1 MGQWGAAISGERRES
16 PVLLAKRNNP
26 RREGWGTGKI
36 QCVSRGGAEEWV
48 IRPHGRRVN
57 IFLSS
62 RHYPCVKSD
71 ILRVLAA
78 YQESRAPRPMDA
90 IVLENVTKSYDAVTA
105 VDAVSLKVRSGAIL
119 GLLGPNG
126 AGKTTTIRMIM
137 NILVPDSGSI
147 RVLDEPVSDSTRD
160 KIGYLPE
167 ERGLYPRMKVLE
179 IIVFLAAL
187 HGLTQ
192 DEARRRAKE
201 WLERLGLAEW
211 SDKKLVDLSKG
222 MQQKVQF
229 ITSVIHRP
237 PLMILDEPFSGLDP
251 VNAATIQEI
260 MLDMRKQGSTI
271 VLSTHRME
279 QVERLCDC
287 ICLIDKGRNVL
298 DGELRAIK
306 QSYGKNTLHVE
317 FTGSDAFLSHPG
329 VGPVTRLITGV
340 EAKLKPGADPQEILK
355 AAVLADTRITRFELL
370 EPSLSEI
377 FIDRTTRA

>member
-1 MGQWGAAISGERRES
+1 
-16 PVLLAKRNNP
+16 
-26 RREGWGTGKI
+26 
-36 QCVSRGGAEEWV
+36 
-48 IRPHGRRVN
+48 
-57 IFLSS
+57 
-62 RHYPCVKSD
+62 
-71 ILRVLAA
+71 
-78 YQESRAPRPMDA
+78 MDA
-90 IVLENVTKSYDAVTA
+90 IVLENVTKAYDSVTA
-105 VDAVSLKVRSGAIL
+105 VNAVSLKVRAGAIL

-126 AGKTTTIRMIM
+126 AGKTTTIRMVM

-147 RVLDEPVSDSTRD
+147 HVLGELVSDSTRD

-192 DEARRRAKE
+192 AEAARRGKE
-201 WLERLGLAEW
+201 WLDRLGLSEW

-279 QVERLCDC
+279 QVERLCDS

-317 FTGSDAFLSHPG
+317 FTGNDAFLNHPAIG
-329 VGPVTRLITGV
+329 QTTRLITGI

-355 AAVLADTRITRFELL
+355 AAVQADTHITRFELL
-370 EPSLSEI
+370 EPSLNEI